1 MWRVRWD
8 CARLRQFMVRDGYRF
23 LAPPLALG
31 IVAAVLGLI
40 GTSIALLALAAAVAY
55 FFRDPE
61 RQPPA
66 DPAVVVSPA
75 DGRVMEVVAESWDGQ
90 AGRRISIFL
99 AVWNVHVSRAPM
111 SGRLERLEYRPGK
124 FYAAM
129 RSRASLENEQNVFYL
144 DTERGR
150 IVFKQ
155 IAGWIARRVVSW
167 KSPGDSLALG
177 ERIGLIRFGS
187 RMDVWLPEG
196 ADVVARP
203 GQKVAAG
210 ESVVARWP

>member
-1 MWRVRWD
+1 M
-8 CARLRQFMVRDGYRF
+8 ARDGYRF

-31 IVAAVLGLI
+31 IIAAVFGLV
-40 GTSIALLALAAAVAY
+40 GTSVALLALAALIAY

-61 RQPPA
+61 RKPPV

-75 DGRVMEVVAESWDGQ
+75 DGRVMEVVAESLDGQ
-90 AGRRISIFL
+90 PGRRMSIFL
-99 AVWNVHVSRAPM
+99 AVWNVHVNRSPM
-111 SGRLERLEYRPGK
+111 SGRLQRVEYRPGK

-129 RSRASLENEQNVFYL
+129 RARASAENEQNVFYL
-144 DTERGR
+144 DTGRGR

-155 IAGWIARRVVSW
+155 VAGWIARRVVSW
-167 KSPGDSLALG
+167 KSPGDTLVLG

-187 RMDVWLPEG
+187 RMDVWLPED
-196 ADVVARP
+196 AEVVVQP
-203 GQKVAAG
+203 GQHVSAG

>member
-1 MWRVRWD
+1 M
-8 CARLRQFMVRDGYRF
+8 ARDGYRF

-31 IVAAVLGLI
+31 VVAAVFGLI
-40 GTSIALLALAAAVAY
+40 GVSIALLAVAALVGY

-61 RQPPA
+61 RRVPA
-66 DPAVVVSPA
+66 DPSVVVSPA
-75 DGRVMEVVAESWDGQ
+75 DGRVMEVVAESLDGQ
-90 AGRRISIFL
+90 AGRRISVFL
-99 AVWNVHVSRAPM
+99 AVWNVHVNRAPM
-111 SGRLERLEYRPGK
+111 AGRLARLEYRRGK
-124 FYAAM
+124 FFAAM
-129 RSRASLENEQNVFYL
+129 RWRASTENEQNVFYL

-196 ADVVARP
+196 AEILAQP
-203 GQKVAAG
+203 GEKVAAG
-210 ESVVARWP
+210 ESVIARWP

>member
-1 MWRVRWD
+1 M
-8 CARLRQFMVRDGYRF
+8 AREGYAF
-23 LAPPLALG
+23 LVPLLALG
-31 IVAAVLGLI
+31 VVAGVIGGVGTAIVFLV
-40 GTSIALLALAAAVAY
+40 LAALVAY

-61 RQPPA
+61 RKPPV
-66 DPAVVVSPA
+66 DPSVVVSPA
-75 DGRVMEVVAESWDGQ
+75 DGRVMEIVEESVE
-90 AGRRISIFL
+90 GRNGKRISIFL
-99 AVWNVHVSRAPM
+99 AVWNVHVNRSPM
-111 SGRLERLEYRPGK
+111 SGRLDRMEYRPGK

-155 IAGWIARRVVSW
+155 VAGWIARRVVSW
-167 KSPGDSLALG
+167 KSPGDALVLG

-196 ADVVARP
+196 VEIVAQP

-210 ESVVARWP
+210 VSVLARWP

>member
-1 MWRVRWD
+1 
-8 CARLRQFMVRDGYRF
+8 MVRDGYRF

-31 IVAAVLGLI
+31 IIAAVFGLV
-40 GTSIALLALAAAVAY
+40 GTSVALLALAAAIAY

-61 RQPPA
+61 RKPPV

-75 DGRVMEVVAESWDGQ
+75 DGRVMEVVAESLDGQ
-90 AGRRISIFL
+90 PGRRISIFL
-99 AVWNVHVSRAPM
+99 AVWNVHVNRSPM
-111 SGRLERLEYRPGK
+111 SGRLQRVEYRPGK

-129 RSRASLENEQNVFYL
+129 RARASAENEQNVFYL
-144 DTERGR
+144 DTGRGR

-155 IAGWIARRVVSW
+155 VAGWIARRVVSW
-167 KSPGDSLALG
+167 KSPGDTLVLG

-196 ADVVARP
+196 AEVVVQP
-203 GQKVAAG
+203 GQHVSAG

>member
-1 MWRVRWD
+1 M
-8 CARLRQFMVRDGYRF
+8 ARDGYRF
-23 LAPPLALG
+23 LAPPLALS
-31 IVAAVLGLI
+31 ILAAVFGLI
-40 GTSIALLALAAAVAY
+40 GTAIALLALAALVAY

-61 RQPPA
+61 RRPPA
-66 DPAVVVSPA
+66 DPSAVVSPA
-75 DGRVMEVVAESWDGQ
+75 DGRVMEVAPESLDGR

-99 AVWNVHVSRAPM
+99 AVWNVHVNRSPM
-111 SGRLERLEYRPGK
+111 SGRLEKLEYRPGK

-129 RSRASLENEQNVFYL
+129 RARASLENEQNVFYL

-155 IAGWIARRVVSW
+155 VAGWIARRVVSW
-167 KSPGDSLALG
+167 KSPGDTLVLG

-196 ADVVARP
+196 AEIVVRP
-203 GQKVAAG
+203 GDKVAAG
-210 ESVVARWP
+210 ESILARWG

>member
-1 MWRVRWD
+1 
-8 CARLRQFMVRDGYRF
+8 MVRDGYRF
-23 LAPPLALG
+23 LAPPLALS
-31 IVAAVLGLI
+31 ILAAVFGLI
-40 GTSIALLALAAAVAY
+40 GMAIALLALAALVVY

-61 RQPPA
+61 RRPPA
-66 DPAVVVSPA
+66 DPSAVVSPA
-75 DGRVMEVVAESWDGQ
+75 DGRVMAVAPESLDGR

-99 AVWNVHVSRAPM
+99 AVWNVHVNRSPM
-111 SGRLERLEYRPGK
+111 SGRLDKLEYRPGK

-129 RSRASLENEQNVFYL
+129 RARASLENEQNVFYL

-155 IAGWIARRVVSW
+155 VAGWIARRVVSW
-167 KSPGDSLALG
+167 KSPGDTLVLG

-196 ADVVARP
+196 AEIVVRP
-203 GQKVAAG
+203 GDKVAAG
-210 ESVVARWP
+210 ESILARW